1 MMHFPPALLFC
12 RKPLV
17 KPLVLAAALAL
28 GVVGVPTSIY
38 AASEGNAD
46 AREAFA
52 NAEKFRARRD
62 VRSARIELMNAIKA
76 DPEWIEARVAQAE
89 VLLRLYDGIAA
100 EAELDHAVEL
110 GLEPAA
116 VRHLYGHALSLQGK
130 AQKALDQL
138 QADDIPAENK
148 GYAAR
153 ILGKVALQF
162 GDEQLASLSFNRAME
177 LDRRNPDLWVEIARF
192 RADAGD
198 QAGATNAV
206 DEAVKLD
213 PDNIRVLQY
222 RGELLRFQF
231 GLGTALP
238 WFERALEIDPNDVPL
253 LTEYAA
259 TLGDMGRMTEM
270 LTVARK
276 IIALDGRNPR
286 AFFMQAVLAAR
297 AGQYGLARRLMHQT
311 EGALDTVP
319 AVMLVQGIIEHG
331 EGNYNAAVDKFGR
344 LASIQPDNR
353 QVQNLLARSLYLAG
367 SAVDAVDVLKSQVN
381 RTGADPYALWLA
393 GRALESFDERGQ
405 AAGVMNRAAIHDTG
419 REGAIVEDVPLGI
432 LSAEAQRN
440 PNDARAMVPYIRA
453 LYNAGDYVTAFAEA
467 KRLQESNP
475 GASAAHILVADVAA
489 AMGNFDEALDAL
501 GKARSIR
508 FSEPV
513 MLRLVEVLRSQ
524 GNMQKSGEVLAQYLT
539 YNPSNIAGLR
549 WMAYAHLET
558 ENWSVAAHLLENL
571 RQRIGENDALIMAG
585 LAQAYTGLGQND
597 KAIAAGRIAYRVQPS
612 SPVVSHLYGLA
623 LMADGERKQDAIALL
638 KKAVAIVPK
647 NALYRESLRR
657 ARSVA
662 AMSRSKAES

>member
-1 MMHFPPALLFC
+1 MTRHFPRTLRFC
-12 RKPLV
+12 SN
-17 KPLVLAAALAL
+17 PLVLAAALAL
-28 GVVGVPTSIY
+28 GVVGVPTAIY

-52 NAEKFRARRD
+52 NAEKFRALRD

-76 DPEWIEARVAQAE
+76 DPEWIDARVAQAE
-89 VLLRLYDGIAA
+89 VLLGLYDGIAA
-100 EAELDHAVEL
+100 EAELDHALDL
-110 GLEPAA
+110 GLDPAA

-138 QADDIPAENK
+138 QADDIPAEHQ

-153 ILGKVALQF
+153 ILGKVALQL
-162 GDEQLASLSFNRAME
+162 GDKQLASQSFNRAME
-177 LDRRNPDLWVEIARF
+177 LDRRNPDLWVDIARF

-213 PDNIRVLQY
+213 PDNIRALQY

-286 AFFMQAVLAAR
+286 AFFMQSVLAAR
-297 AGQYGLARRLMHQT
+297 AGKYGLARRLMHQT
-311 EGALDTVP
+311 EGALDNVP

-393 GRALESFDERGQ
+393 GRALEAFDERGQ

-440 PNDARAMVPYIRA
+440 ANDARAMVPYIRA
-453 LYNAGDYVTAFAEA
+453 LFNAGDYATAFAEA
-467 KRLQESNP
+467 KRLQEGNP

-489 AMGNFDEALDAL
+489 AMGDFDEALDAL
-501 GKARSIR
+501 DKARSIR

-524 GNMQKSGEVLAQYLT
+524 GNMQKSGEVLAQYLN

-558 ENWSVAAHLLENL
+558 KSWSVAAHLLENL
-571 RQRIGENDALIMAG
+571 RRRIGDNDALIMAG
-585 LAQAYTGLGQND
+585 LTQAYTGLGQTD

-623 LMADGERKQDAIALL
+623 LMADGKRKQDAIALL
-638 KKAVAIVPK
+638 EKAVAIMPENRV
-647 NALYRESLRR
+647 YRESLRR

-662 AMSRSKAES
+662 GLSRSNAES